1 MASRKAPG
9 SVGGCAQ
16 MIHLNP
22 GMTDAELIVD
32 TYDTLSA
39 AAAKLL
45 RKTL

>member
-1 MASRKAPG
+1 
-9 SVGGCAQ
+9 

-39 AAAKLL
+39 AAKLL